1 MENEEIMELDL
12 PIESWDERAVR
23 GYELNAWSICPRKCW
38 FLQRHLMME
47 PHSPYVELGRLIH
60 QEALAEQPR
69 HEPAFTEVPIEG
81 FASIDKIAGELVYDV
96 NVARV
101 QKVLKMGR
109 KYLTWVQNSVFEGE
123 LSEAQLTR
131 LQRAL
136 QKIINPEEDS
146 ILFYLL
152 RTTAYMERRTL
163 GVVKNE
169 PTQFL

>member
-1 MENEEIMELDL
+1 MYVIM
-12 PIESWDERAVR
+12 
-23 GYELNAWSICPRKCW
+23 
-38 FLQRHLMME
+38 
-47 PHSPYVELGRLIH
+47 
-60 QEALAEQPR
+60 
-69 HEPAFTEVPIEG
+69 
-81 FASIDKIAGELVYDV
+81 VYDV

-101 QKVLKMGR
+101 QKVLKTGR

-123 LSEAQLTR
+123 LSEAQLAR

-152 RTTAYMERRTL
+152 RTTAYLERCTL